1 MDIGLTSQQLEFV
14 LAEQQY
20 AAFVGG
26 IGSGKSVGGC
36 VRGLMAA
43 GGQIGQQRIRTP
55 NLGVITA
62 PTYPMLRDSTL
73 RTFREIAGDAI
84 ADYNKEEMRATLVNG
99 SEILFRSTEHYER
112 LRGPSIKWW
121 FGDEAALY
129 PDVVWRIMVGRLR
142 QFGEQGFAW
151 IGTTPKGRNWV
162 WQKFVKDFQ
171 QAVAANRH
179 KLVKRYRLV
188 RARTVDN
195 TFLDAEFVESLLDE
209 YTGDFA
215 EQELLGEFVAF
226 EGLIYPE
233 FNRIAHMTHD
243 TGDLRRFKVIIA
255 GVDWGF
261 TNAGVILIAGIDW
274 DGRIVILHEEYA
286 RRRRIEDWVEVA
298 KQLHK
303 TFNVSAWY
311 CDPSKPDYIQMFE
324 EAGLSAEAANNS
336 VETGIQAVRQRLII
350 RQDGLP
356 RLHLGYGA
364 VWLPTEFEQYQ
375 WAANK
380 YGLKDQPLKAN
391 DHTMDTLRYLCMGV
405 DESAGG
411 LITVDTQRYAG

>member
-1 MDIGLTSQQLEFV
+1 MDFV
-14 LAEQQY
+14 LAEEQY

-26 IGSGKSVGGC
+26 LGSGKSVGGC

-43 GGQIGQQRIRTP
+43 GGQIGTRQIRTP

-62 PTYPMLRDSTL
+62 PTYPMLRDATL
-73 RTFREIAGDAI
+73 RVFQEIAGDAI
-84 ADYNKEEMRATLVNG
+84 ADFNKEEMRATLVNG

-129 PDVVWRIMVGRLR
+129 PDAVWRIMIGRLR
-142 QFGEQGFAW
+142 QFGEQGWAW
-151 IGTTPKGRNWV
+151 LATTPKGRNWI
-162 WQKFVKDFQ
+162 WQKFIKEIQ
-171 QAVAANRH
+171 QAIAAGRL
-179 KLVKRYRLV
+179 KKAARYKLV
-188 RARTVDN
+188 RAATKDN
-195 TFLDAEFVESLLDE
+195 VFLDPEFIASLEDE

-215 EQELLGEFVAF
+215 LQELLGEFIAF

-233 FNRIAHMTHD
+233 FDRLAHMTHE
-243 TGDLRRFKVIIA
+243 TGDLRRYKLIIA

-261 TNAGVILIAGIDW
+261 TNAGVILIGGIDY
-274 DGRIVILHEEYA
+274 DGRLTIIHEEYA

-298 KQLHK
+298 KQLHQ
-303 TFNVSAWY
+303 TYNVSAWY

-324 EAGLSAEAANNS
+324 EAGLSAEGANNS

-350 RQDGLP
+350 RQDGQP
-356 RLHLGYGA
+356 RLKVGYQC

-375 WAANK
+375 WTVNQ
-380 YGLKDQPLKAN
+380 YGLKDQPLKVN
-391 DHTMDTLRYLCMGV
+391 DHCVDPLRYMCMGIT
-405 DESAGG
+405 ELSGG
-411 LITVDTQRYAG
+411 TITVDTQRYAG